1 VEQRVGWRQS
11 GNRSWSARFRP
22 RLPLGGG
29 GCSGYG
35 PYGPTG
41 DLPMADMRRPI
52 LEDGAI
58 EEEVSKILLYYFS
71 PFIVLKWD

>member
-1 VEQRVGWRQS
+1 VEQRVGRRQS

-35 PYGPTG
+35 PTG

-52 LEDGAI
+52 LEDVTM
-58 EEEVSKILLYYFS
+58 EEEVGKDLLY
-71 PFIVLKWD
+71 